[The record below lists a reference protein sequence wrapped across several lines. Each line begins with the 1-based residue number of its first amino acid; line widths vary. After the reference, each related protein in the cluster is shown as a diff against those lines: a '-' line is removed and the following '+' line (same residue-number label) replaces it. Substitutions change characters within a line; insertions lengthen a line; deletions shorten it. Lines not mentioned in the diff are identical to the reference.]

1 MNFSFFKKIFPADQV
16 QVSGKQVVGFVLD
29 KGFLGHEGTVGLRN
43 LGTSANVFKNEQLD
57 LQSESDRAK

>member
-1 MNFSFFKKIFPADQV
+1 M
-16 QVSGKQVVGFVLD
+16 SGKQVVGFVLD